1 MMFLLGVLIVAVGV
15 GISIALHELGH
26 LIPAKRFGVRCP
38 QYMIG
43 FGPTLWAGQRGDT
56 SYGIKAIPLGGF
68 VKMIGMFPP
77 KPGADPTSLRAS
89 STGRWATMVDDARS
103 ASAQE
108 LAPGDEDRVF
118 YKLSTP
124 RKLVVMLGGPV
135 MNLLLATLILGGI
148 VTTYGMA
155 VPVDGTVVTSVV
167 QCVRPA
173 DQPTGQR
180 DQACTATDQPS
191 PAARAG
197 LQPGDEIVRIDGT
210 PIARTSDIAA
220 AIRPKAGQQ
229 TQLVVLRDGS
239 ERTLLLTPIESTLP
253 VYDDEGTPRKG
264 PDGAAL
270 TERAGY
276 VGMTNAQRMTVE
288 RQSVTVVPGLVADG
302 VQKTAGVMVRL
313 PQKMVEVWNAAF
325 GTAERDINGP
335 ISVVGVG
342 RIAGEVTDGQ
352 IAGVEAPS
360 EMAVFL
366 LSLVAS
372 LNIALFVFNLIPLL
386 PLDGGHV
393 AGALWEGLR
402 RRAAAVFGRPDPG
415 YVDVAKGLPIAYGVS
430 IVLIG
435 MFALLLYA
443 DLVKPV
449 RL

>member
-15 GISIALHELGH
+15 GISIALHEIGH

-43 FGPTLWAGQRGDT
+43 FGPTIWSTRRGDT
-56 SYGIKAIPLGGF
+56 SYGVKAIPLGGF

-77 KPGADPTSLRAS
+77 KRGADPSSLRAS
-89 STGRWATMVDDARS
+89 STGRWATMVEDARS
-103 ASAQE
+103 TSAQE
-108 LAPGDEDRVF
+108 IGPGDEDRVF

-135 MNLLLATLILGGI
+135 MNLLLATLILAGI

-155 VPVDGTVVTSVV
+155 VPTDGTVVTSVV
-167 QCVRPA
+167 ECVRPA
-173 DQPTGQR
+173 DQAGGQR
-180 DQACTATDQPS
+180 DQACTAADRPS
-191 PAARAG
+191 PAAQAG
-197 LQPGDEIVRIDGT
+197 LQPGDEIVRIDGV
-210 PIARTSDIAA
+210 PIIRTGDIAA
-220 AIRPKAGQQ
+220 AIRPKADQQ
-229 TQLVVLRDGS
+229 IQLTVLRDGS

-253 VYDDEGTPRKG
+253 VYDDEGVARTG
-264 PDGAAL
+264 PDGATL

-276 VGMTNAQRMTVE
+276 VGMTNAQRTTVE

-302 VQKTAGVMVRL
+302 VAKTAGVVVRL
-313 PQKMVEVWNAAF
+313 PQKMVDVWNAAF

-352 IAGVEAPS
+352 IAGVRSPS
-360 EMAVFL
+360 EITVFL
-366 LSLVAS
+366 LNLVAS

-402 RRAAAVFGRPDPG
+402 RRVAALFGRPDPG
-415 YVDVAKGLPIAYGVS
+415 YVDVAKGLPVAYGVS

-443 DLVKPV
+443 DLVKPI